1 MTLYKICPTCDE
13 KNNIDSYLCD
23 NCMADI
29 SSVEHTDLDA
39 INKLKELNDV
49 EKILLV
55 TSDFSLEL
63 SDGEVLGR
71 EYSGKHYFQ
80 NINTISR
87 RHASV
92 HFENSIWFIKDLNS
106 ANGVYIN
113 GNKIVPETLIAIK
126 DGDLVSLSL
135 KYSGKIESV

>member
-1 MTLYKICPTCDE
+1 MTLFKICPTCDE
-13 KNNIDSYLCD
+13 RNNINSYLCD

-29 SSVEHTDLDA
+29 SSVEHTNLDA
-39 INKLKELNDV
+39 MNKFEELNDV
-49 EKILLV
+49 HKILFV

-71 EYSGKHYFQ
+71 EHSGKHYFQ
-80 NINTISR
+80 KINTISR
-87 RHASV
+87 KHASV

-113 GNKIVPETLIAIK
+113 GNIIAPETLIAIT
-126 DGDLVSLSL
+126 DGDVVSLSL
-135 KYSGKIESV
+135 KYSGKIST